1 MDWDDTQDQATF
13 RSEVRTLIEEKV
25 PARYRAMAQRNHRE
39 MGYPWAQDR
48 ASGEPEREQSARAW
62 FEAISDKGWIAPHW
76 PKEYGGGGFT
86 PMEQYIYNAELATA
100 NVPAPGSNVGIGMLG
115 PALIVHGT
123 DEQKER
129 FLPPILRG
137 EVVWSQGFSE
147 PAAGS
152 DLASLQT
159 RAVRDGDEY
168 VVNGQKIWTS
178 HAHYADWVLLLTRTD
193 PQAPKHRG
201 ISFLLLDIRS
211 PGVSVRP
218 IIDMAWGHEVNETF
232 YEDVR
237 VPVDQMVGEENRGWY
252 VAMTLLDNERSN
264 VTGAIMMERQIRRLI
279 GDVRGAGAG
288 RSRVDRY
295 DALRQEIAE
304 RFVEAGVM
312 MNFSLRI
319 ITIQAANQVPN
330 YEASVAKMFGSEAG
344 QRMARTGM
352 KAFGLYANL
361 WDHEDGLAP
370 MEASFTRSYVRSVPG
385 TIAAGSSEIQRNV
398 IATRGLGLPRG

>member
-1 MDWDDTQDQATF
+1 MDWHDNEVQAAF

-25 PARYRAMAQRNHRE
+25 PTRYSEMAKRNHRE
-39 MGYPWAQDR
+39 MGYPWPQDR
-48 ASGEPEREQSARAW
+48 ASGEPEREQAAAEW
-62 FEAISDKGWIAPHW
+62 FEAVSEKGWIAPHW

-123 DEQKER
+123 DEQKQR
-129 FLPPILRG
+129 FLPPILKG

-237 VPVDQMVGEENRGWY
+237 VPADQMVGEENRGWY

-264 VTGAIMMERQIRRLI
+264 VTGAIMMGRQIRRLLD
-279 GDVRGAGAG
+279 DVHGAGAA

-295 DALRQEIAE
+295 DAVRQEIAE
-304 RFVEAGVM
+304 RYVETGVM

-330 YEASVAKMFGSEAG
+330 YEASVAKMFGSEAS
-344 QRMARTGM
+344 QRIFRTGM

-361 WDHEDGLAP
+361 WDPHDALSP
-370 MEASFTRSYVRSVPG
+370 MEAAFTHGYVRSVPG